1 MKRNSILEQLKYETS
16 SELGYINNLQDV
28 NFEFSE
34 EIGVPSSTGNHQ
46 SIRDD
51 YKQYL
56 NNAKYEIASELG
68 IQLNQ
73 GGNPDITSRDAG
85 RIGGRIGGK
94 IGGNM
99 VKKLVSYAENNM
111 KNSGGL

>member
-1 MKRNSILEQLKYETS
+1 MKNNSILEQLKYETS
-16 SELGYINNLQDV
+16 SELGYISNLQDA

-34 EIGVPSSTGNHQ
+34 EIGVASGPSSNQ
-46 SIRDD
+46 MIRDQ

-56 NNAKYEIASELG
+56 NNSKFEIANELG
-68 IQLNQ
+68 IKLNQ
-73 GGNPDITSRDAG
+73 GPNPDITSRDAG

-111 KNSGGL
+111 KNSGF